1 MKVESA
7 IERIRRIRHEM
18 SEECDHNPK
27 KLVAYLQKLQ
37 QNHQDRLISSKNN
50 RMDDLTDVNITVA

>member
-1 MKVESA
+1 
-7 IERIRRIRHEM
+7 M
-18 SEECDHNPK
+18 SEECDHDPK

-50 RMDDLTDVNITVA
+50 RMDDLTDITTSVA